1 VNEIKSLIFSLLAVF
16 ALGLFSLPFF
26 IRWQEK
32 AHIGQ
37 KIKREG
43 PNLHLHKENTPS
55 MGGIIIIL
63 SGLVVLCFFQRFTSP
78 LWIILITLL
87 SFGGLGL
94 LDDYFKSFC
103 GRPWSLKARH
113 KFLLELVFSVFILI
127 LASPFFP
134 HYLIVPWGDGI
145 IKLGE
150 VPFFLYGL
158 FLILASTNAFNITD
172 GLDGL
177 AAGCGILTFG
187 FWTVLFLL
195 EGNFSFAQVAI
206 IFSGALLSF
215 LWFNFWPARIFMGD
229 CGSLSLGALMGV
241 LALFSGYSWLLALAG
256 FVYLLDTLSVI
267 LQVFSFKVFGRRIFL
282 MSPLH
287 HHFELRGEK
296 ESKITV
302 KFWIIQGLG
311 VVAALLGMMR

>member
-1 VNEIKSLIFSLLAVF
+1 MNEIKSLIFSLLMVF
-16 ALGLFSLPFF
+16 ALGLFFFPFF

-32 AHIGQ
+32 TRIGQ

-55 MGGIIIIL
+55 MGGIIMIL
-63 SGLVVLCFFQRFTSP
+63 SGLLVLSFFQQFTP
-78 LWIILITLL
+78 QIRIILITLL
-87 SFGGLGL
+87 SFAGLGL
-94 LDDYFKSFC
+94 LDDYFKSFR
-103 GRPWSLKARH
+103 GEPWSLKARH
-113 KFLLELVFSVFILI
+113 KFLLELVFSVLILI
-127 LASPFFP
+127 LGFPLFP
-134 HYLIVPWGDGI
+134 HYLIVPYGSGI
-145 IKLGE
+145 IELGKI
-150 VPFFLYGL
+150 PFFLYGL

-177 AAGCGILTFG
+177 AAGCGILTFS
-187 FWTVLFLL
+187 FWAGLFFL
-195 EGNFSFAQVAI
+195 EGNFPLAQVAI

-229 CGSLSLGALMGV
+229 CGSLSLGALMGI

-267 LQVFSFKVFGRRIFL
+267 LQVFSFKVFGKRIFL

-302 KFWIIQGLG
+302 RFWIIQGVG
-311 VVAALLGMMR
+311 VVAALLGIMR